1 MSDLKKN
8 ILCPKSK
15 SKELIRGQDAFI
27 SFFADF
33 LGSCVY
39 VFSCS
44 VSMMMKCLKAIQATT
59 DRSNTETTAKN
70 RNLKREPNIRF
81 PGISTRKLS
90 VTATP
95 DSPTSSASNA
105 VSNSPASLFS
115 GKNRFYS

>member
-44 VSMMMKCLKAIQATT
+44 LSDIISFKK
-59 DRSNTETTAKN
+59 
-70 RNLKREPNIRF
+70 NLK
-81 PGISTRKLS
+81 
-90 VTATP
+90 
-95 DSPTSSASNA
+95 
-105 VSNSPASLFS
+105 
-115 GKNRFYS
+115 